1 MFKMR
6 LPGPYFPEMATMGG
20 VLVARALQN
29 NQLLVL
35 QCLGGFELRELLRA
49 KRRSARLGC
58 FWRVF
63 PRLGERP
70 PLQVPR
76 RKFCGIH
83 RLPSRL
89 AAAFWSSCD
98 FVNALWQHLLDN
110 SCIFRFFFQFKLGTL
125 KNVRSGTRCS
135 HCRSFGSS
143 PQPPQQGVVVYLSAQ
158 RRFDNF

>member
-1 MFKMR
+1 
-6 LPGPYFPEMATMGG
+6 MATMGG
-20 VLVARALQN
+20 ALVTRALQN

-110 SCIFRFFFQFKLGTL
+110 SCIFRFFFFSVQTRYFKKCAIGDEVFPL
-125 KNVRSGTRCS
+125 
-135 HCRSFGSS
+135 
-143 PQPPQQGVVVYLSAQ
+143 PQLRKLSATSPAGCC
-158 RRFDNF
+158 RLPFCTTEV